1 MKTVEFMMMV
11 ASHPSKYDT
20 QTGKS
25 HREPALRLASLSTDI
40 ISVTLTM
47 IPPVGLIAHHRTN
60 GFNIA
65 VKNKRVARIDDQASR
80 RPAAFFVLEDEGKV
94 DDPDIE
100 RKRPRQDFSL
110 GMVRNAK

>member
-1 MKTVEFMMMV
+1 
-11 ASHPSKYDT
+11 
-20 QTGKS
+20 
-25 HREPALRLASLSTDI
+25 
-40 ISVTLTM
+40 M
-47 IPPVGLIAHHRTN
+47 IPPVGLIAHHGTN

-65 VKNKRVARIDDQASR
+65 VKNKRVAHIDDQASR

-110 GMVRNAK
+110 GMLRNAK